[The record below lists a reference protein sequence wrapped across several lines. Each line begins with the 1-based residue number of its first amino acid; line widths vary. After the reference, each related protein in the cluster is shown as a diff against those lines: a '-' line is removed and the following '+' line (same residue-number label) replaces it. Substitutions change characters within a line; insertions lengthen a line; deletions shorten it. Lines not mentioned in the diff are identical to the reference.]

1 MAITHL
7 IVGESDIMKKVILSV
22 LVAVAV
28 FFVIVLIQTLIR
40 NMAFTEVLS
49 RPYNYFLAAIA
60 FIGTFTTMSRK
71 GK

>member
-1 MAITHL
+1 
-7 IVGESDIMKKVILSV
+7 MKKVILSI

-40 NMAFTEVLS
+40 GMAFTEALS

-60 FIGTFTTMSRK
+60 FIGTFTAMKRNGEK
-71 GK
+71 